1 MDEPFDAK
9 AHVAHMEKVMG
20 LAIAEDWR
28 PAVEA
33 NMTATAKA
41 AQLVL
46 DFALENEIE
55 AAPVFVP

>member
-9 AHVAHMEKVMG
+9 THVAHMEKVMG
-20 LAIAEDWR
+20 LAIEDDWR
-28 PAVEA
+28 PMVEA

-41 AQLVL
+41 AALVL
-46 DFALENEIE
+46 SFPLEDDVE